1 MAPPALSL
9 PFNAIRNLLSAKR
22 GRALI
27 APLLA
32 IAFLFAML
40 WDDFETSVSAAIA
53 SMQTDANVG
62 SIVLSFTH
70 AGSSA
75 AGDSELVFLVDFDA
89 DRATCELDSTVALS
103 QLNHAAVRD
112 NATTKLGLP
121 HPNSIAHQSVDAV
134 FARLGNDGTYLV
146 SHARKNMLA
155 KFSTAYRSI
164 LKLAAMVGLPRIQ
177 EEAALSRATII
188 GTISTYNPYRDGR
201 EEGSAQTASGEL
213 YDPSAWTAAIQSG
226 LRSQFGGVRYGKLY
240 QPTYALVASGEK
252 QLIVKINDVGP
263 LKSGRVLDL
272 NERSMRYFDPSLA
285 QGLIQD
291 VKITL
296 LPGEDWTTGPV
307 GAVYAIDFD
316 AARRQR
322 QDGFAN
328 SEDFELANMR
338 ARLGRAAKPDIKADA
353 RVEVGLSGG

>member
-9 PFNAIRNLLSAKR
+9 PFNAIRNLLSVKR
-22 GRALI
+22 GEALI

-32 IAFLFAML
+32 IPFLFAMV
-40 WDDFETSVSAAIA
+40 WDDLETSLSAAIA
-53 SMQTDANVG
+53 SNHADANFGAV
-62 SIVLSFTH
+62 VLSFAH

-75 AGDSELVFLVDFDA
+75 MGDSELVFLVDLNA
-89 DRATCELDSTVALS
+89 DRETCELESAVALS
-103 QLNHAAVRD
+103 RFNPTAVSDTTTDPVPLRANPTARESADTIFVKLSD
-112 NATTKLGLP
+112 NGINL
-121 HPNSIAHQSVDAV
+121 I
-134 FARLGNDGTYLV
+134 
-146 SHARKNMLA
+146 SHARKDMLS
-155 KFSTAYRSI
+155 KFSGAYRSI

-177 EEAALSRATII
+177 EEAVLSRTTIV
-188 GTISTYNPYRDGR
+188 GTISTYNPYRDGK

-213 YDPSAWTAAIQSG
+213 YDPSAWTAAIQTR

-240 QPTYALVASGEK
+240 QPTYALIASGEK

-272 NERSMRYFDPSLA
+272 NERSMRYFDPFLA

-307 GAVYAIDFD
+307 GEVYAIDFD

-328 SEDFELANMR
+328 SEDVELANMR
-338 ARLGRAAKPDIKADA
+338 ARLGRAAEPDMKADA
-353 RVEVGLSGG
+353 RVEVGVNGG

>member
-9 PFNAIRNLLSAKR
+9 PFNAIRNLLSVKR
-22 GRALI
+22 GEALI

-32 IAFLFAML
+32 IAFLFAMV
-40 WDDFETSVSAAIA
+40 WDDLETSLSAAIA
-53 SMQTDANVG
+53 SIHADANFGAV
-62 SIVLSFTH
+62 VLSFTH

-75 AGDSELVFLVDFDA
+75 MGDSELVFLVDLNA
-89 DRATCELDSTVALS
+89 DRETCELESAVALS
-103 QLNHAAVRD
+103 RLNPTAVSDTTTDPVPLRANPTARESADTIFVKLSD
-112 NATTKLGLP
+112 NRINL
-121 HPNSIAHQSVDAV
+121 I
-134 FARLGNDGTYLV
+134 
-146 SHARKNMLA
+146 SHARKDMLS
-155 KFSTAYRSI
+155 KFSGAYRSI
-164 LKLAAMVGLPRIQ
+164 LKLASIVGLPRIQ
-177 EEAALSRATII
+177 EEAVLSRTTIV
-188 GTISTYNPYRDGR
+188 GTISTYNPYRDGK

-213 YDPSAWTAAIQSG
+213 YDPSAWTAAIQTG

-240 QPTYALVASGEK
+240 QPTYALIASGEK

-272 NERSMRYFDPSLA
+272 NERSMRYFDPFLA

-307 GAVYAIDFD
+307 GEVYAIDFD

-328 SEDFELANMR
+328 NEDVELANMR
-338 ARLGRAAKPDIKADA
+338 ARLGRAAEPDMKADA
-353 RVEVGLSGG
+353 RVEVGLNGG